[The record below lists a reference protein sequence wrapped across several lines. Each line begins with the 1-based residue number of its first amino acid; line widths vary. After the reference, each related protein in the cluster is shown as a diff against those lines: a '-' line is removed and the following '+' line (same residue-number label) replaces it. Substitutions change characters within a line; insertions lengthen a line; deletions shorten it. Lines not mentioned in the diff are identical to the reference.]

1 MCENT
6 INDIVDFENLEQV
19 DIPESEVPAVIS
31 EQYKNILEIDA
42 KIQFANEKC
51 AEAKS
56 IAEAQTRVK
65 GLNKA
70 EAINSTQDAVRSI
83 ADAQTVLAD
92 AQKALL
98 VNQQKMADGMR
109 FLLML
114 GASSIAMN
122 RMVIE
127 QLEAKLKRAESEQLS
142 QSAKDE
148 LIGVVRLLREQES
161 TFQKQ
166 ERMSA
171 QIAENKKA
179 VKAHTQDIA
188 EIRKIDEVQD
198 KKDIEHDSKI
208 AEINK
213 IDEQQNKKD
222 FEHDSKIAEINKVDE
237 EQTRKDAEHDESL
250 KKLKILAWLGIG
262 LACGAIVLAVVAI
275 VI

>member
-1 MCENT
+1 MSENT
-6 INDIVDFENLEQV
+6 INDVVNFENLEQV

-31 EQYKNILEIDA
+31 EQYKNIIEIDA
-42 KIQFANEKC
+42 KIQLATEKC

-56 IAEAQTRVK
+56 VAEAQVGAK

-83 ADAQTVLAD
+83 ADAQAVLAD

-98 VNQQKMADGMR
+98 VNQQKMAEGMR

-127 QLEAKLKRAESEQLS
+127 QLEAKLKQAESERLS
-142 QSAKDE
+142 QSARDE

-166 ERMSA
+166 ERMA
-171 QIAENKKA
+171 DQIAENKKA
-179 VKAHTQDIA
+179 VKVHTQDIA

-198 KKDIEHDSKI
+198 KRDIEHDSKI

-213 IDEQQNKKD
+213 IDEEQNKKD
-222 FEHDSKIAEINKVDE
+222 IEHDSKIAEINKVDE
-237 EQTRKDAEHDESL
+237 EQARKDAEHDESL

-262 LACGAIVLAVVAI
+262 LASVAIVLAVVAI

>member
-1 MCENT
+1 MSENT
-6 INDIVDFENLEQV
+6 INDVVNFENLEQV

-31 EQYKNILEIDA
+31 EQYKNIIEIDA
-42 KIQFANEKC
+42 KIQLATEKC

-56 IAEAQTRVK
+56 VAEAQVCAK
-65 GLNKA
+65 GLNKV

-83 ADAQTVLAD
+83 ADAQAVLAD

-98 VNQQKMADGMR
+98 VNQQKMAEGMR

-127 QLEAKLKRAESEQLS
+127 QLEAKLKQAESEQLS
-142 QSAKDE
+142 QSARDE

-166 ERMSA
+166 ERMA
-171 QIAENKKA
+171 DQIAKNKKA
-179 VKAHTQDIA
+179 VKVHTQDIA

-213 IDEQQNKKD
+213 IDEEQNKKD
-222 FEHDSKIAEINKVDE
+222 IEHDSKIAEINKVDE
-237 EQTRKDAEHDESL
+237 EQARKDAEHDESL

-262 LACGAIVLAVVAI
+262 LACVAIVLAVVAI